1 MRELLATILA
11 VMAFAALTAA
21 LNGFQ
26 GYWEPDPTPEKPL
39 TAFLE
44 PVRGIQE
51 ESEEPLEELDPVHL
65 PVFVYNQGW
74 VLLPPEIPERWAR
87 EFVTVA
93 LCESNV
99 RLEAQHTTTIA
110 GTVYRVVGAPQ
121 LLWDSAMAS
130 TAAELG
136 YTFDEV
142 RQDLAVQLRV
152 AYRWWQ
158 KTGGSWSHWVCK
170 P

>member
-1 MRELLATILA
+1 MRELQATVLA
-11 VMAFAALTAA
+11 VMAFAAFTTA

-26 GYWEPDPTPEKPL
+26 GYTGLDPTPEKPL

-44 PVRGIQE
+44 PVRAIQE
-51 ESEEPLEELDPVHL
+51 ESEEPLEELGPTHPPL
-65 PVFVYNQGW
+65 FAYNQGW
-74 VLLPPEIPERWAR
+74 IVLPPEIPESWAR

-93 LCESNV
+93 LCESNL
-99 RLEAQHTTTIA
+99 RPQAQRTTTVA

-142 RQDLAVQLRV
+142 RRDLAVQLRV

-158 KTGGSWSHWVCK
+158 KTGSSWSHWVCK